1 MYSRAFEEEEET
13 EAGILDEET
22 APPPGEE
29 PEYSF
34 EGYEV
39 DFSIKVMLTPFGAAG
54 QKAS

>member
-22 APPPGEE
+22 APPAGEE

-34 EGYEV
+34 EGYDV
-39 DFSIKVMLTPFGAAG
+39 DFSTKVMLTPFKTAG
-54 QKAS
+54 S